1 MSFHTIKTVKKY
13 YKYDRFSKTVKYKH
27 FLMSIKYYVCFNEQ
41 NHRKYEKTLF
51 WFMTLRL
58 KT

>member
-51 WFMTLRL
+51 
-58 KT
+58 